1 MADAILLIDDDAAI
15 LRALGSF
22 FEGLGWD
29 TYRELTGEAGVE
41 TAERVQ
47 PDVVLLDLRLPG
59 IDGLE
64 VLDRLRGA
72 DSAIIIMSG
81 DGDIASTVEAM
92 RLGAE
97 TFLVKPMDLPLLQAT
112 VERAAEKVKLRRL
125 NRTLVGHGG
134 SDLEAIGTSPAMRE
148 LRRQLPLLARTDRTA
163 ILVTGEPGTG
173 KRTIARLLHDLSPRA
188 EAPCLETG
196 AGTDD
201 PAALEATLFGVEAGH
216 DGTVAREGLVEL
228 ADGGSLIVTQIG
240 EAPLAVQGELSRMLE
255 SRAIRRRGGTREIP
269 VDVRLIATTS
279 ANLADAV
286 AAGSFREDLW
296 YRLNVLP
303 LVVPPLRDRSRED
316 ILALLKRTVREFAPG
331 LPGAPT
337 RFSEEAL
344 ERLLNHA
351 WPGNLREMRN
361 LVERALLVSRGGE
374 QIGIEHLP
382 GEFRARPGPFDR
394 RHTPLTM
401 DEVERMHIER
411 TLKFHAGNRTRAA
424 EELGISRAT
433 LIAKIKK
440 YAIPH

>member
-15 LRALGSF
+15 LRSLGAF
-22 FEGLGWD
+22 FETRGWD

-72 DSAIIIMSG
+72 DAAIIIMSG
-81 DGDIASTVEAM
+81 DGDIASAVEAM

-125 NRTLVGHGG
+125 NRTLVGQGG

-188 EAPCLETG
+188 ESPCLETG

-201 PAALEATLFGVEAGH
+201 PAALEATLFGIEAGH

-228 ADGGSLIVTQIG
+228 ADGGSLIITQIG

-269 VDVRLIATTS
+269 VDIRLIATCS
-279 ANLADAV
+279 VCLSDAV

-303 LVVPPLRDRSRED
+303 LVIPPLRDRSRED

-361 LVERALLVSRGGE
+361 LVERALLVSRGVE

>member
-15 LRALGSF
+15 LRSLGAF
-22 FEGLGWD
+22 FEARGWD
-29 TYRELTGEAGVE
+29 TYRELTGESGIE

-64 VLDRLRGA
+64 VLDRLRGSDA
-72 DSAIIIMSG
+72 AVIIMSG
-81 DGDIASTVEAM
+81 DGDIASAVEAM

-97 TFLVKPMDLPLLQAT
+97 TFLVKPFDLPLLQAT

-173 KRTIARLLHDLSPRA
+173 KRTIARLLHDLSTRTD
-188 EAPCLETG
+188 APCLEIG

-201 PAALEATLFGVEAGH
+201 PPSLEATLFGIEAGH
-216 DGTVAREGLVEL
+216 DGTIAREGLVEL
-228 ADGGSLIVTQIG
+228 ADGGSLIITQIG
-240 EAPLAVQGELSRMLE
+240 EAPLAVQGELARMLE
-255 SRAIRRRGGTREIP
+255 RRAIRRRGGIREIP
-269 VDVRLIATTS
+269 VDNRLIATTS
-279 ANLADAV
+279 ASLADAV
-286 AAGSFREDLW
+286 AAGTFREDLW

-303 LVVPPLRDRSRED
+303 LVIPPLRDRSRED
-316 ILALLKRTVREFAPG
+316 VLALLKRTVREFAPG

-337 RFSEEAL
+337 RFSDEAL

-351 WPGNLREMRN
+351 WLSNLREMRN
-361 LVERALLVSRGGE
+361 LIERALLLSRGGE

-440 YAIPH
+440 YAIPR

>member
-15 LRALGSF
+15 LRALGAF
-22 FEGLGWD
+22 FEARGWD
-29 TYRELTGEAGVE
+29 TYRELTGESGIQ
-41 TAERVQ
+41 TAERVL
-47 PDVVLLDLRLPG
+47 PDVILLDFRLPG

-64 VLDRLRGA
+64 VLDRLRGT
-72 DSAIIIMSG
+72 DSAIIVMSG
-81 DGDIASTVEAM
+81 EGDIASAVEAM

-97 TFLVKPMDLPLLQAT
+97 TFLVKPVDLPLLEAT
-112 VERAAEKVKLRRL
+112 VVRALEKVKLRRL
-125 NRTLVGHGG
+125 NRTLVGQGG

-148 LRRQLPLLARTDRTA
+148 LRRQLPLLARSDRTA

-173 KRTIARLLHDLSPRA
+173 KRTVARLLHDLSPRA
-188 EAPCLETG
+188 GAPCLETA

-201 PAALEATLFGVEAGH
+201 PAALEATLFGVEGTPGAG
-216 DGTVAREGLVEL
+216 GSREGLVEL
-228 ADGGSLIVTQIG
+228 ADGGSLVVTQIG
-240 EAPLAVQGELSRMLE
+240 EAPLPVQGELARLLE
-255 SRAIRRRGGTREIP
+255 HRAIRRRGGTREIP
-269 VDVRLIATTS
+269 VDIRLIATTS
-279 ANLADAV
+279 GALGDAV
-286 AAGSFREDLW
+286 AAGTFREDLW

-303 LVVPPLRDRSRED
+303 LVLPPLRDRSRED
-316 ILALLKRTVREFAPG
+316 VLALLKRTVREFAPG

-337 RFSEEAL
+337 RFAEEAL

-361 LVERALLVSRGGE
+361 LVERALLVARGAE

>member
-15 LRALGSF
+15 LRALGAF
-22 FEGLGWD
+22 FEARGWE

-41 TAERVQ
+41 TAERTQ
-47 PDVVLLDLRLPG
+47 PEVVLLDLRLPG

-64 VLDRLRGA
+64 VLDRLRGSDA
-72 DSAIIIMSG
+72 AVIIMSG
-81 DGDIASTVEAM
+81 EGDIASAVEAM

-97 TFLVKPMDLPLLQAT
+97 TFLVKPMDLPHLQAT

-125 NRTLVGHGG
+125 NRTLVGQGG
-134 SDLEAIGTSPAMRE
+134 SDLEALGTSPAMRE

-163 ILVTGEPGTG
+163 LLVTGEPGTG
-173 KRTIARLLHDLSPRA
+173 KRTIARLLHDLSPRSD
-188 EAPCLETG
+188 APCLETA

-201 PAALEATLFGVEAGH
+201 PSALEATLFGIEAGH
-216 DGTVAREGLVEL
+216 DDTIAREGLVEL

-240 EAPLAVQGELSRMLE
+240 EAPLGVQGELARMLE
-255 SRAIRRRGGTREIP
+255 NRSIRRRGGAREVP

-279 ANLADAV
+279 ASLGDAV
-286 AAGSFREDLW
+286 AAGTLREDLW
-296 YRLNVLP
+296 HRLNVLP
-303 LVVPPLRDRSRED
+303 LVVPPLRDRSRDD

-331 LPGAPT
+331 LPGAPV

-361 LVERALLVSRGGE
+361 LVERALLVARGGE

>member
-15 LRALGSF
+15 LRALGAF
-22 FEGLGWD
+22 FEARGWE

-41 TAERVQ
+41 TAERTQ
-47 PDVVLLDLRLPG
+47 PEVVLLDLRLPG

-64 VLDRLRGA
+64 VLDRLRGSDA
-72 DSAIIIMSG
+72 AVIIMSG
-81 DGDIASTVEAM
+81 EGDIASAVEAM

-97 TFLVKPMDLPLLQAT
+97 TFLVKPMDLPHLQAT

-125 NRTLVGHGG
+125 NRTLVGQGG
-134 SDLEAIGTSPAMRE
+134 SDLEALGTSPAMRE

-163 ILVTGEPGTG
+163 LLVTGEPGTG
-173 KRTIARLLHDLSPRA
+173 KRTIARLLHDLSPRSD
-188 EAPCLETG
+188 APCLETA

-201 PAALEATLFGVEAGH
+201 PSALEATLFGIEAGH
-216 DGTVAREGLVEL
+216 DGTIAREGLVEL

-240 EAPLAVQGELSRMLE
+240 EAPLGVQGELARMLE
-255 SRAIRRRGGTREIP
+255 NRSIRRRGGAREVP

-279 ANLADAV
+279 ASLGDAV
-286 AAGSFREDLW
+286 AAGTLREDLW
-296 YRLNVLP
+296 HRLNVLP
-303 LVVPPLRDRSRED
+303 LVVPPLRDRSRDD

-331 LPGAPT
+331 LPGAPV

-361 LVERALLVSRGGE
+361 LVERALLVARGGE

>member
-15 LRALGSF
+15 LRALGAF

-72 DSAIIIMSG
+72 DAAIIIMSG
-81 DGDIASTVEAM
+81 DGDIASAVEAM

-97 TFLVKPMDLPLLQAT
+97 TFLVKPMDLPLVQAT

-188 EAPCLETG
+188 ESPCLETG

-201 PAALEATLFGVEAGH
+201 PAALEATLFGIEAGH
-216 DGTVAREGLVEL
+216 DGRVAREGLVEL

-269 VDVRLIATTS
+269 VDIRLIATCS
-279 ANLADAV
+279 VHLADAV
-286 AAGSFREDLW
+286 AAGTFREDLW

-303 LVVPPLRDRSRED
+303 LVIPPLRDRSRED

-411 TLKFHAGNRTRAA
+411 TLKFHAGNRTRAS